1 MFLHEGLG
9 SVALWRDFPDRVC
22 ARAGRRGLIYS
33 RHGNGF
39 SDVLEN
45 PRNVQYMHAE
55 ALEVLPELLEAFG
68 LSRPILFGHSDGA
81 SIAIICAA
89 THPSAVSGLI
99 LEAPHVFVEPFSV
112 QSISEIGETYELG
125 KLRERMARYHKD
137 VDRTFF
143 GWNDIWLSPEFRDWD
158 ITSYLPR
165 ITAPVLCIQGKDDEY
180 GTLAQIDAIAGNV
193 PSTVDRL
200 ILDGCG
206 HSPHRDRAGYVERAA
221 ADWIREELSTP
232 DALGSVR
239 PTENRS
245 EIP

>member
-22 ARAGRRGLIYS
+22 ARTGRRGLIYS
-33 RHGNGF
+33 RYGNGF
-39 SDVLEN
+39 SDVLED

-81 SIAIICAA
+81 SIAIIYAA
-89 THPSAVSGLI
+89 AHPSSVSGLI
-99 LEAPHVFVEPFSV
+99 LEAPHVFVEPLSV

-137 VDRTFF
+137 ADRTFF
-143 GWNDIWLSPEFRDWD
+143 GWNDIWLSQEFRDWD

-165 ITAPVLCIQGKDDEY
+165 ITAPALCIQGKDDEY

-193 PSTVDRL
+193 SSTIDRL

-206 HSPHRDRAGYVERAA
+206 HSPHRDRGGYVERAA